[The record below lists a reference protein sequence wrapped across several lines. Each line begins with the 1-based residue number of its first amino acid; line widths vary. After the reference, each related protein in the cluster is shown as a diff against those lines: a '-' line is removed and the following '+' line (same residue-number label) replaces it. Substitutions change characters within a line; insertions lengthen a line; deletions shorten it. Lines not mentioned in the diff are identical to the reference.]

1 MTQNKV
7 VSLLNRW
14 LSNQKEPIDW
24 HSERDWGEGGGGG
37 RVGEW
42 GKSGGGVVVHTNVNI
57 LPLMFVCI

>member
-24 HSERDWGEGGGGG
+24 HSERDWGGGGEVMIVGDRGG
-37 RVGEW
+37 SGD
-42 GKSGGGVVVHTNVNI
+42 GGCGGG
-57 LPLMFVCI
+57 